1 VSAGR
6 ASGQGLGRLGET
18 AAAQELRRAGLE
30 ILEVRFRSRLGEI
43 DLIAKDGETIVFVEV
58 KARAG
63 VGYGRPAEAITRA
76 KRERIARVAQVYL
89 TRRALHDRACRFD
102 VVEVL
107 RRGTTTE
114 IRHIRDAFRLWRTG

>member
-1 VSAGR
+1 M
-6 ASGQGLGRLGET
+6 
-18 AAAQELRRAGLE
+18 AAVRELRRAGLE

-43 DLIAKDGETIVFVEV
+43 DLIAKEGETIVFVEV

-63 VGYGRPAEAITRA
+63 LGYGRPAEAITRA
-76 KRERIARVAQVYL
+76 KRERLARVAQVYL
-89 TRRALHDRACRFD
+89 VQRSLHDHDCRFD

-107 RRGTTTE
+107 RQGATTE